1 MSNELHLKKNIKSSS
16 FYYIILLPALLVIL
30 FLTVYPIFNVFH
42 MSLFKYNYLSDTKKF
57 FGFTNF
63 ERIITDRLFQ
73 KSFINT
79 IIFSAVATFA
89 EVGIGLFLALLF
101 YGFFKGKQLFMITII
116 FPMMISTMVIC
127 SIWKTL
133 YHYDIGLLNYIL
145 KNMGLH
151 PVGWLINPKMALFSV
166 IIVDIWQWTPFAF
179 IILQAGLNTIPKE
192 IFEAASIDGAS
203 YYKTLTLITL
213 PIMLNQILLV
223 ILLRTIDTFRIF
235 GKVYALTQGGPGNAT
250 ETVTYYV
257 YREGFTYFNLGRA
270 ATASIYILIVISII
284 SVVYIRN
291 IMKEES

>member
-1 MSNELHLKKNIKSSS
+1 MNNNYYLKRNIKNNS
-16 FYYIILLPALLVIL
+16 FYYMIFLPAFVVIV

-42 MSLFKYNYLSDTKKF
+42 MSFFKYNYLSDTKKF

-63 ERIITDRLFQ
+63 IRIITDRLFQ

-79 IIFSAVATFA
+79 IIFSAAATFA

-101 YGFFKGKQLFMITII
+101 YGFFKGKRLFMITII

-133 YHYDIGLLNYIL
+133 YHYDIGLFNYIL
-145 KNMGLH
+145 KSIGLH

-179 IILQAGLNTIPKE
+179 IILQAGLNTIPGE
-192 IFEAASIDGAS
+192 IFEAASIDGAN
-203 YYKTLTLITL
+203 YYKTIKLITL
-213 PIMLNQILLV
+213 PILFNQILLV

-270 ATASIYILIVISII
+270 STASIYILIVISLI
-284 SVVYIRN
+284 SVLYIRN
-291 IMKEES
+291 IMREEK